1 MKPELTNELEMLI
14 EEAEKL
20 VPGNIMG
27 EQVIAVKTAKGNVHC
42 FKIKVLDSKYEKM
55 EDCFIQKLQNEG
67 DAEIQYIVCMW
78 NNYSTDV
85 PSMNFRRRLLEA
97 CAKNAGAMIF
107 LQGRIMRLEETL
119 PEYKPDNIK

>member
-1 MKPELTNELEMLI
+1 MKHELRNEPEMLI

-42 FKIKVLDSKYEKM
+42 FTNNVLDSKHEKM

-67 DAEIQYIVCMW
+67 
-78 NNYSTDV
+78 
-85 PSMNFRRRLLEA
+85 
-97 CAKNAGAMIF
+97 CANTHK
-107 LQGRIMRLEETL
+107 
-119 PEYKPDNIK
+119 